1 MRKRSG
7 ERRRLPVRRRY
18 LPYYIVTAVYGF
30 QKRMRL
36 VFAPWVI
43 IELLSMGADTVALLG
58 IAAYF
63 CGGWVAPLI
72 GKFLDRYGVQEQ
84 AGVLI
89 GTC

>member
-1 MRKRSG
+1 
-7 ERRRLPVRRRY
+7 
-18 LPYYIVTAVYGF
+18 
-30 QKRMRL
+30 MRL

-72 GKFLDRYGVQEQ
+72 GKFLDRYGCQKARAPGHISVAEVFSLLPRGPLP
-84 AGVLI
+84 AS
-89 GTC
+89 